1 MKIAQIAP
9 LAESVPPRLYGGT
22 ERVVSYLAEELVR
35 LGHDVTLFASGDSE
49 TSAKLVACS
58 RRALRLDPG
67 NATAQLALAQGLTRL
82 GQAQPA
88 LEAALRAASLLPGD
102 PAAEETLADA
112 RWLTGEV
119 SAALEA
125 YRTLSARLDGA
136 AREGIMRKART
147 LVGQRSGWLGR
158 LVAGIPFLFGVAL
171 RNGWLSVS

>member
-1 MKIAQIAP
+1 MLASEGAHRDAADEYRRLAAGNPRQADWTVAEARERLGAAQP
-9 LAESVPPRLYGGT
+9 EMGT
-22 ERVVSYLAEELVR
+22 EA
-35 LGHDVTLFASGDSE
+35 A
-49 TSAKLVACS
+49 

-136 AREGIMRKART
+136 AREGVMRKART